1 MSLRLKVPII
11 FPSRSPSTPPAPS
24 LRRVPRSRFPCLLST
39 TRWLRL
45 LVFLRRRSVTV
56 AAPYLDR
63 VSYLSLP
70 FGHGRHDPR
79 ARGHFFNAVPSG
91 VFHVIE
97 EITRAP
103 RFLDN
108 PCLHAPLYDPG
119 GSIGCSDAEGCR
131 ENRVAVAAGAKSDHT
146 LVFQGIP
153 RQGEV
158 GHERDVD
165 CTPRPH
171 SKLLRNRRPRPPSGR
186 PNPPPRPRPPVDQP
200 SPAKP
205 IPPGNGGDRPSPTL
219 S

>member
-1 MSLRLKVPII
+1 MPTS
-11 FPSRSPSTPPAPS
+11 
-24 LRRVPRSRFPCLLST
+24 LLST

-79 ARGHFFNAVPSG
+79 ARGHFFNAVPLG
-91 VFHVIE
+91 VFHVIK

-108 PCLHAPLYDPG
+108 PCLHAPLCDPG

-131 ENRVAVAAGAKSDHT
+131 ENRVAMPLQLGPNRIT
-146 LVFQGIP
+146 LCFP
-153 RQGEV
+153 R
-158 GHERDVD
+158 DP
-165 CTPRPH
+165 TA
-171 SKLLRNRRPRPPSGR
+171 RR
-186 PNPPPRPRPPVDQP
+186 
-200 SPAKP
+200 
-205 IPPGNGGDRPSPTL
+205 GGS
-219 S
+219 